1 MIGVLSVIALLAAA
15 IIPNVIRKI
24 DLATSQRETSDMSVM
39 ANGLVRTILNDKQ
52 VPATNSLATAAA
64 KYLDLS
70 LNQVTTTPRG
80 FTRVFL
86 VDPNLKING
95 AGLPYTQSNSG
106 SSIAPTNARVLI
118 LSTIAQPAVST
129 ISDSFA
135 NIWNTPPG
143 GKPSTWTGKQ
153 DDLCIQRVE
162 LGGLFHKLY
171 LINNDPT
178 NWGYYTFETNAQSY
192 VINSGGQFTTYVLDG
207 TVLSLYASGLLEVR
221 EILHDDQSYVY
232 QNNLWSRSFSSEQ
245 LTTTLDQ
252 YSFGWWVARF
262 LSESAPPNPKFAA
275 TQQSVTDEMY
285 TYLSSYAL
293 WAAGSPNATPFIPPF
308 QGSGT
313 NSGVNY
319 PYLEVLQSSQT
330 RLSEFSVRLPN

>member
-15 IIPNVIRKI
+15 VIPNVIRKI

-64 KYLDLS
+64 KYFDLS

-80 FTRVFL
+80 FTRIFL

-95 AGLPYTQSNSG
+95 AGLPYTQNNSG
-106 SSIAPTNARVLI
+106 STIAPTNARVII

-207 TVLSLYASGLLEVR
+207 TVLSLYASGLLQVR

-232 QNNLWSRSFSSEQ
+232 QNNNWSRSFSSEQ

-262 LSESAPPNPKFAA
+262 LSEPAPPNPKFAA
-275 TQQSVTDEMY
+275 TQQAVTDEMY

-293 WAAGSPNATPFIPPF
+293 WAVGNPNATPVISPF
-308 QGSGT
+308 QGSGQS
-313 NSGVNY
+313 SGVQY
-319 PYLEVLQSSQT
+319 PYLEVLQTSQT
-330 RLSEFSVRLPN
+330 RLSDFSVRLPN